1 FAGGAVVESV
11 RESALDA
18 RDAVPDRKSN
28 ETRDIFDVQLEHN
41 AAAVRVNAR
50 RRDAKASGNV
60 LARAA
65 VDDEFQNFSLTPA
78 QALKQVVP
86 GLSHLVDISEHVA
99 WCFCRI
105 PQQRRTPARPQDP
118 AVPTAITSGAR
129 NLLLTK

>member
-1 FAGGAVVESV
+1 
-11 RESALDA
+11 
-18 RDAVPDRKSN
+18 
-28 ETRDIFDVQLEHN
+28 
-41 AAAVRVNAR
+41 
-50 RRDAKASGNV
+50 AKASGNV

-129 NLLLTK
+129 NLLLTKREQFFGYCVVVFFVNDVGDALATQFSWRVAQQFSESPVCPDYIA